1 MIHGLVATALAITL
15 GASFLLLAFG
25 ANLLYLSLRS
35 LMLRP
40 AVPPIVTAGEEPA
53 VCVQLPVYNERYVA
67 SRVIDAACGLDWPG
81 DRLTIQVL
89 DDSTDDTV
97 EIVGRR
103 VAHWARRGVAVIHV
117 RRTERTG
124 YKAGALADGI
134 NRTDAELIAV
144 FDADFVPPPDFLR
157 RTVGAFAD
165 PSVGFVQARWGHL
178 NSGYSWIT
186 KLQAHSIDFHFL
198 VEQAVRVGGGYFTN
212 FAGTAGVWR
221 RTAVLAAGGWKAD
234 TLTEDFDLSYRAQ
247 LAGWR
252 AVYLEDVV
260 VPEELPVSVV
270 AFRRQQSRWATG
282 IFQCAFRLGPRLL
295 AANVRPAVKWQAA
308 MHMSSYAAPIL
319 MLAQLL
325 CFPLL
330 LYGRHVQDPA
340 LAGSPWLALVNL
352 LSLAPVS
359 AFVAAQVRRRES
371 WWHGLAG
378 VLCQI
383 LGAGLALTCVAA
395 LARAVRSGG
404 EFKRTPKFRIERPD
418 EEWRDRSY
426 VVAADIAAIVELVAA
441 AFGAAIAAFALGIG
455 EWLIALYAGLMTA
468 GFLIL
473 GVGSSV
479 QAVEVLALRHLGR
492 RALITVR
499 AAIPLALLLAPA
511 VLLLAAFVQLPDPFE
526 DSFQHWLIAANLLQN
541 GRLADPLFGMED
553 TWLPAYHV
561 FGAGALAV
569 AGWHNLPALRGASA
583 GVGLA
588 TLVLV
593 DRLGGRSAMARTAV
607 LLIALNPVFLLT
619 ATSAVAEPLLVLA
632 LLGASAAALK
642 GRLRLAAVLAAF
654 ACLTGTKAWLWV
666 LALAGVY
673 LLEGAGKR
681 RLPRP
686 AIAWLA
692 PALLVLAIVE
702 AAGAPALHSVA
713 RAAGE
718 VTSATARGSLPAA
731 PLGRGG
737 EFVWFMGIGLAPL
750 LLLAP
755 IGALAERRTAEG
767 RARIRLLHLPAAIYL
782 GVVVMLVTAGVYTGS
797 DRYLYPALPS
807 LGILAAAAVQAYA
820 PPMRLA
826 LIGAATLLAIA
837 FVPVVAGFSAANR
850 GLLAAGTATR
860 GYPGPLLTDSP
871 AAAYASGRPP
881 AEVVGSR
888 GLPAGYEAAVDWLRA
903 HRVTTVVL
911 EDIDYYP
918 ATSVLAGPST
928 GVATPPFQQLGNEG
942 AYNPPGGK
950 RTYAYRLPPERFCAW
965 LGPVALVDINPDV
978 QPRKG
983 KTTVL
988 QKGAVLEAT
997 TGTQLAGEGMGFAV
1011 PIVEYPDGWVYSR
1024 SATTRDLSGDGSFV
1038 WVKSFELDEMGGDAA
1053 HGYSFVPVA
1062 SRGRVTVTY
1071 TVAGSSIEVHI
1082 AAPELRAGYLHV
1094 GLLNEQGALFD
1105 DYADATQTRRAER
1118 VGAWTEVKGSWG
1130 RFRSGTAG
1138 IEWSQPA
1145 IAGAE
1150 LRAGRELDPAI
1161 GLDWSGLEYLF
1172 GPGFQGADYT
1182 ITVQKAR

>member
-1 MIHGLVATALAITL
+1 MIHGLVATALGITL

-35 LMLRP
+35 LMVRP
-40 AVPPIVTAGEEPA
+40 AAPPIVAAGEEPA

-67 SRVIDAACGLDWPG
+67 SRVIDAACGLDWPAN
-81 DRLTIQVL
+81 RLTVQVL
-89 DDSTDDTV
+89 DDSTDATV

-103 VAHWARRGVAVIHV
+103 VAHWARRGVAVTHV
-117 RRTERTG
+117 RRLERTG
-124 YKAGALADGI
+124 YKAGALAEGME
-134 NRTDAELIAV
+134 RTRAELIAV

-165 PSVGFVQARWGHL
+165 PGVGFVQARWGHL

-221 RTAVLAAGGWKAD
+221 RAAVLAAGGWKAD

-282 IFQCAFRLGPRLL
+282 IFQCAFRLGPRVLW
-295 AANVRPAVKWQAA
+295 ADVRPAVKWQAA
-308 MHMSSYAAPIL
+308 IHMSSYAAPIL

-330 LYGRHVQDPA
+330 LYGRHVQDPS
-340 LAGSPWLALVNL
+340 LVGSPWLALVNL

-359 AFVAAQVRRRES
+359 AFVAAQVRRRQS
-371 WWHGLAG
+371 WWLGLAG
-378 VLCQI
+378 VVCQI

-395 LARAVRSGG
+395 LTRAVRPGG
-404 EFKRTPKFRIERPD
+404 EFKRTPKFSIEQPD

-441 AFGAAIAAFALGIG
+441 AFGAAVVAFALGTG

-473 GVGSSV
+473 GIGSSV
-479 QAVEVLALRHLGR
+479 QALEVLALRHLGR
-492 RALITVR
+492 RALLTVR
-499 AAIPLALLLAPA
+499 GAVPFALLLAPP
-511 VLLLAAFVQLPDPFE
+511 LLLLTAFVQLPDPFE

-561 FGAGALAV
+561 FGAAVLAV
-569 AGWHNLPALRGASA
+569 SGWHNLPALRVASA
-583 GVGLA
+583 GLGLA

-593 DRLGGRSAMARTAV
+593 ERLGGRSAIGRTAV

-619 ATSAVAEPLLVLA
+619 ATSAVAEPLLVVA

-642 GRLRLAAVLAAF
+642 GRLRLAALLAAF

-666 LALAGVY
+666 LAVAGVY
-673 LLEGAGKR
+673 LLEGVGKR

-718 VTSATARGSLPAA
+718 VSSATARGSLVAA

-755 IGALAERRTAEG
+755 LGALAERRTADG

-782 GVVVMLVTAGVYTGS
+782 VAVVILVTAGVYTGS

-820 PPMRLA
+820 PPLRLA

-850 GLLAAGTATR
+850 GLLAAGAATR

-881 AEVVGSR
+881 AELIGSR
-888 GLPAGYEAAVDWLRA
+888 GLPAGYEPAVEWLRG
-903 HRVTTVVL
+903 HRVSTVVL
-911 EDIDYYP
+911 EDIDYYR
-918 ATSVLAGPST
+918 ATSVLAGPSR
-928 GVATPPFQQLGNEG
+928 GVATPPFQELGEQG
-942 AYNPPGGK
+942 SYNPPGGK
-950 RTYAYRLPPERFCAW
+950 HTYAFRLPPQRFCAW
-965 LGPVALVDINPDV
+965 LGPVALIDVDPAH
-978 QPRKG
+978 QPATG
-983 KTTVL
+983 KSARL
-988 QKGAVLEAT
+988 EKGAILENAA
-997 TGTQLAGEGMGFAV
+997 GAGLAGEGVGFGV
-1011 PIVEYPDGWVYSR
+1011 PLVRYPDGDFF
-1024 SATTRDLSGDGSFV
+1024 AGDAQTTDLSVAGAPAWRKVFDLDLSGADDDRAFV
-1038 WVKSFELDEMGGDAA
+1038 AA
-1053 HGYSFVPVA
+1053 P
-1062 SRGRVTVTY
+1062 SRGRIEVTY
-1071 TVAGSSIEVHI
+1071 RVVGPALQVSVRALDLAPGYTSIV
-1082 AAPELRAGYLHV
+1082 V
-1094 GLLNEQGALFD
+1094 LNEQSATFD
-1105 DYADATQTRRAER
+1105 DLADAGTTRL
-1118 VGAWTEVKGSWG
+1118 GAAIGSWSPVQG
-1130 RFRSGTAG
+1130 DWARFRSGG
-1138 IEWSQPA
+1138 YGLEWSLPA
-1145 IAGAE
+1145 VAGAE
-1150 LRAGRELDPAI
+1150 LVGAREIRAPDI
-1161 GLDWSGLEYLF
+1161 DFSGLEYVFDTDFL
-1172 GPGFQGADYT
+1172 GADYSVS
-1182 ITVQKAR
+1182 VQKAR